1 MEQTLQKK
9 KILIL
14 GAGTA
19 GTMMANR
26 LAVHTHKHNLEITV
40 VDQHGKHYYQ
50 PGFLFV
56 PFGRYTEKD
65 LLRTR
70 TDFIPHNVRYI
81 ESTIEN
87 IDAEKNE
94 VTLNNNSA
102 LPYDILIVATGANIA
117 PDQVTNMAGDR
128 YHKVIHDFY
137 TIEGALALRE
147 ALKTFTGGKL
157 VIHISEMPIKC
168 PVAPLEF
175 AFLADDYF
183 KKKNIRD
190 KVEIS
195 YVTPLSGAFT
205 KPEASRVL
213 GSMLSDRNITLIPDF
228 GISEVDE
235 KENLIR
241 SYDEKTV
248 PFDLLVTVPPNM
260 GDALIARSGLGD
272 ELNFIPTDKQTL
284 QSQKHQNMFVIGD
297 ATNIPAS
304 KAGSV
309 AHFEAEILEE
319 NILSF
324 LEGKPLTAKFDGHAN
339 CYVESGDS
347 KALLVDFGYDIEPVT
362 GEFPLPFFGPFSL
375 LKPTRINHLGKLV
388 FRYIYW
394 NVLMRGFSIP
404 FVGPNVPLAGKNIK
418 K

>member
-1 MEQTLQKK
+1 MEQSTQKK

-19 GTMMANR
+19 GTMIANR
-26 LAVHTHKHNLEITV
+26 LAFHKQTHNFELTV
-40 VDQHGKHYYQ
+40 VDQNEKHYYQ

-65 LLRTR
+65 LLKKRTN
-70 TDFIPHNVRYI
+70 FIPHGATYI
-81 ESTIEN
+81 ESSIEK

-94 VTLNNNSA
+94 ILLSNASI

-117 PDQVTNMAGDR
+117 PDQVTNMLGER
-128 YHKVIHDFY
+128 YHKTIHDFY
-137 TIEGALALRE
+137 TIEGATALHT
-147 ALKTFTGGKL
+147 ALSTFTEGKI
-157 VIHISEMPIKC
+157 VMHISEMPIKC

-175 AFLADDYF
+175 VFLLDDHF
-183 KKKNIRD
+183 KKKNMRD

-213 GSMLSDRNITLIPDF
+213 GGMLSERNIKLVPDF

-260 GDALIARSGLGD
+260 GDALIKRSGLGD

-284 QSQKHQNMFVIGD
+284 QSQKYQNMFVIGD

-324 LEGKPLTAKFDGHAN
+324 LEGKPLSAKFDGHAN
-339 CYVESGDS
+339 CYVESGND

-362 GEFPLPFFGPFSL
+362 GTFPLPLVGPFSL
-375 LKPTRINHLGKLV
+375 LKATRINHLGKLV

-404 FVGPNVPLAGKNIK
+404 FVGPNVPLAGKDIK

>member
-1 MEQTLQKK
+1 MEQSTQKK

-19 GTMMANR
+19 GTMIANR
-26 LAVHTHKHNLEITV
+26 LAFHKQKYNFELTV
-40 VDQHGKHYYQ
+40 VDQNEKHYYQ

-56 PFGRYTEKD
+56 PFGRYTEED
-65 LLRTR
+65 LLKKR
-70 TDFIPHNVRYI
+70 TDFIPRGATYI
-81 ESTIEN
+81 ESAVEK
-87 IDAEKNE
+87 IDADKNE
-94 VTLNNNSA
+94 VILSNASI

-117 PDQVTNMAGDR
+117 PDQVTNMSGER
-128 YHKVIHDFY
+128 YHKTIHDFY
-137 TIEGALALRE
+137 TIEGATALHT
-147 ALKTFTGGKL
+147 ALTAFTGGKI
-157 VIHISEMPIKC
+157 VMHISEMPIKC

-175 AFLADDYF
+175 VFLLDDYF
-183 KKKNIRD
+183 KKKNMRD

-213 GSMLSDRNITLIPDF
+213 GGMLSERNIKLVPDF

-260 GDALIARSGLGD
+260 GDALIKRSGLGD

-284 QSQKHQNMFVIGD
+284 QSQKYQNMFVIGD

-324 LEGKPLTAKFDGHAN
+324 LEGKPLSAKFDGHAN
-339 CYVESGDS
+339 CYVESGND

-362 GEFPLPFFGPFSL
+362 GTFPLPLVGPFSL
-375 LKPTRINHLGKLV
+375 LKATRINHLGKLV

-404 FVGPNVPLAGKNIK
+404 FVGPNVPLAGKDIK